1 MIDIGQPNENNVVT
15 VTASGKL
22 TKDEYERAIPECEA
36 LFEKHDRLRFF
47 IRLEDFAGFELG
59 ALWEDIKFYRKHS
72 NELGRTA
79 IVGEKTW
86 EEWATRFSSLF
97 YSPEVRFFYKD
108 DETEAWEWVNG

>member
-1 MIDIGQPNENNVVT
+1 MIDIGTPNENNVVP

-22 TKDEYERAIPECEA
+22 TKEEYERAIPECEE
-36 LFEKHDRLRFF
+36 LFRQHDKLRFF
-47 IRLEDFAGFELG
+47 IKLEDFSGFELG
-59 ALWEDIKFYRKHS
+59 ALWEDIKFYRSHA

-108 DETEAWEWVNG
+108 AESEAWEWVNG